1 MGRYSRKDM
10 IEFANFAKSYQ
21 SSRKVEDAYE
31 AYLKGA
37 RSYPKRRFLFV
48 GEERSNRAIEMGVTW
63 KDKRLAA
70 AHLSKAVESL
80 GIDWDKC
87 RFMNVF
93 EDDIEDIRKFRGTVV
108 AMGRKVERELKR
120 QGVKHMYIHHPA
132 ARGKI
137 RIIEN
142 YKAHVKEQLKSVI

>member
-1 MGRYSRKDM
+1 M

-31 AYLKGA
+31 AYLKGT
-37 RSYPKRRFLFV
+37 RLYPKRRFLFV
-48 GEERSNRAIEMGVTW
+48 GEERSPTAIKMGVTW

-87 RFMNVF
+87 KFLNVF
-93 EDDIEDIRKFRGTVV
+93 EDDIEKIRSFKGVTV

-120 QGVKHMYIHHPA
+120 HGIEHMYIHHPA

>member
-21 SSRKVEDAYE
+21 SSPRVTDAYK

-37 RSYPKRRFLFV
+37 RCYPKRRFLFV

-70 AHLSKAVESL
+70 AHLSKAVEAL

-87 RFMNVF
+87 TFMNVY
-93 EDDIEDIRKFRGTVV
+93 EDDIEKIRAFKGVTV
-108 AMGRKVERELKR
+108 AMGRKVERELKK
-120 QGVKHMYIHHPA
+120 QNINHLYIHHPA

-142 YKAHVKEQLKSVI
+142 YKQHVKEQLKSVI

>member
-1 MGRYSRKDM
+1 MVECPVM
-10 IEFANFAKSYQ
+10 IMLATFTFQ
-21 SSRKVEDAYE
+21 SVEGNISSHTIQCNM
-31 AYLKGA
+31 K
-37 RSYPKRRFLFV
+37 RFLFV
-48 GEERSNRAIEMGVTW
+48 GEERSPTAIRMGVTW

-70 AHLSKAVESL
+70 AHLSKAVEAL

-87 RFMNVF
+87 TFLNVF
-93 EDDIEDIRKFRGTVV
+93 EDDVEKIRNFRGVRV
-108 AMGRKVERELKR
+108 AMGRKVERELK
-120 QGVKHMYIHHPA
+120 KHEIKHEYIHHPA